1 MLQFLSRL
9 TDRVTSLDK
18 FFMLSQV
25 TSFDLSLI
33 ALLTPRRRL

>member
-9 TDRVTSLDK
+9 THRVTSLDK

-25 TSFDLSLI
+25 TSLDLSLI
-33 ALLTPRRRL
+33 AC